1 MQEVETMSKYE
12 YMLEQTE
19 VIKKKVMEA
28 GSTKE
33 AVKYGLRIEIR
44 AEYPKNK
51 ESFCVLGIY
60 KPKSDFLDDK
70 KKLQAEPIINHLI
83 SIAKEYDQTAQEAR
97 KLALS
102 LHEDIRTINRHI
114 QEIKK
119 IQKKLQN
126 NHIIN
131 EITYVFFQTDVLL
144 KEHLKTQNKKRMHKA
159 PSFLLP
165 RKIEYLA
172 LTAL

>member
-131 EITYVFFQTDVLL
+131 EITYVFFSDGCTTKGTSKNAKQ
-144 KEHLKTQNKKRMHKA
+144 KEDAQSTLFFITSQN
-159 PSFLLP
+159 
-165 RKIEYLA
+165 
-172 LTAL
+172 